1 MFFKLFLKVK
11 NERNGR
17 GQRLDFEHIASK
29 YIDTAKY
36 EMLQHFNDIFLRK
49 KNSKAKVKQ
58 KNKERNKKQT
68 KIQIRNSVKKH
79 NI

>member
-1 MFFKLFLKVK
+1 
-11 NERNGR
+11 
-17 GQRLDFEHIASK
+17 LDFEHIASK

-58 KNKERNKKQT
+58 KNKERNKK
-68 KIQIRNSVKKH
+68 
-79 NI
+79 